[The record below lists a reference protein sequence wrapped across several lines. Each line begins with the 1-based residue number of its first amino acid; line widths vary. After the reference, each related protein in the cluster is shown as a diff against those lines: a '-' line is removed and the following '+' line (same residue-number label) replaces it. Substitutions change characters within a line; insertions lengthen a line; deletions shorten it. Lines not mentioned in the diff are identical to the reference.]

1 MSVMHLNSRS
11 FRYFL
16 HDVHHAYLLLHR
28 ALQTLPPTAIPDLE
42 PMPHPSKGLFDQHP
56 DLQPMDEQ
64 GEEVAPPLSALT
76 HSPVEVDDSNSE
88 RFFNTI
94 MTQESDDADLTAQPS
109 TSFQPLPRPVRR
121 ITAPEPHE
129 LPQPKPKTAVKKP
142 PKRPRAKRSNIDKSP
157 SLPEHSEAAAPW
169 TSEELALLKELKN
182 NQRQRPSWKTV
193 ADRLKRSEAD
203 VKNQWFLYKANQD

>member
-28 ALQTLPPTAIPDLE
+28 ALQTLPPTSIPDLE
-42 PMPHPSKGLFDQHP
+42 PMPHPSEGLFDQHP